1 MKIDNSTPISRL
13 PQPETG
19 KADAR
24 PAGSATGAAPA
35 GTVSHLSEA
44 ATDTSK
50 DIDPARVA
58 EIRRAISEGRLEIH
72 PEKIADGLINSVRS
86 LLGEKG
92 E

>member
-13 PQPETG
+13 PQPEAG
-19 KADAR
+19 KAGAK
-24 PAGSATGAAPA
+24 PAGSTPGPTQS

-44 ATDTSK
+44 VTDTSK

-58 EIRRAISEGRLEIH
+58 EVRRAISEGRLEIH
-72 PEKIADGLINSVRS
+72 PDRIADGLIHSVRS
-86 LLGEKG
+86 LLGETG